1 MKKIKGRRVIGLL
14 LILCLFISSLS
25 LLASA
30 AEPTK
35 QQILVV
41 VDLSDYQGDITG
53 AIKLGNAEVELTAGQ
68 RNEFLIPSAGFS
80 TSSVTL
86 TDFPAGEQTENYNCW
101 TVSGLDESYTRFSS
115 SDHTY
120 SIHAMTTM
128 DRPVITMQGNT
139 LTFVSG
145 IRLSILRRKD
155 NWGGGTTVTITPKAP
170 AKVDNVSAASS
181 DESKGTAGVMY
192 KRETPTAFS
201 QNQPL
206 DMLLTIGCGTMQK
219 TRLQTIC
226 GKIRIWLR
234 QRKRLHLL
242 RTSGS
247 HIM

>member
-1 MKKIKGRRVIGLL
+1 MGYAKRRRKVKKIKGRRVIGLL

-181 DESKGTAGVMY
+181 DESKGTAGVM
-192 KRETPTAFS
+192 
-201 QNQPL
+201 
-206 DMLLTIGCGTMQK
+206 
-219 TRLQTIC
+219 
-226 GKIRIWLR
+226 
-234 QRKRLHLL
+234 
-242 RTSGS
+242 
-247 HIM
+247 

>member
-1 MKKIKGRRVIGLL
+1 MKKIKKQRIIGLL

-25 LLASA
+25 LLAFA

-53 AIKLGNAEVELTAGQ
+53 AIKLGNSEVELTAGQ

-101 TVSGLDESYTRFSS
+101 TVSGLAEGFTRFSS

-145 IRLSILRRKD
+145 TRLSILRRKD
-155 NWGGGTTVTITPKAP
+155 TSWGGGTTVTISPKAP
-170 AKVDNVSAASS
+170 AKVDNVSAVSS

-192 KRETPTAFS
+192 KKRRRGITVDSPPPVKVSHCYPSIDTYLLASISSAAFF
-201 QNQPL
+201 
-206 DMLLTIGCGTMQK
+206 GTES
-219 TRLQTIC
+219 
-226 GKIRIWLR
+226 
-234 QRKRLHLL
+234 L
-242 RTSGS
+242 RTPFSNLA
-247 HIM
+247 

>member
-35 QQILVV
+35 KQILVV

-68 RNEFLIPSAGFS
+68 RNEFLIPNAGFS

-86 TDFPAGEQTENYNCW
+86 TDFPAGKQTENYNCW

-120 SIHAMTTM
+120 SIHAMTTGA
-128 DRPVITMQGNT
+128 RPVITMQGNT

-145 IRLSILRRKD
+145 IRLSILRRND

-181 DESKGTAGVMY
+181 DESKGTAGVM
-192 KRETPTAFS
+192 
-201 QNQPL
+201 
-206 DMLLTIGCGTMQK
+206 
-219 TRLQTIC
+219 
-226 GKIRIWLR
+226 
-234 QRKRLHLL
+234 
-242 RTSGS
+242 
-247 HIM
+247 